1 MGTIQESKT
10 QKNKAVKAWFDKG
23 NQHQLLG
30 HSIFT
35 ISEPAENKPTIIL
48 LHGFPT
54 SSFDWAPI
62 WPMLKDHFQLI
73 SLDLLGF
80 GFSSKPKNIKY
91 SIHLQADIVEATIK
105 KFSLHTFH
113 LLAHDYSVSV
123 AQELLARQ
131 FERKQENIL
140 SCCFLNG
147 GLFPETH
154 KALLIQ
160 RLLLTPAG
168 KFITALTGFKQF
180 RQSFSKVFGSHSKPT
195 DSELAAFWEIINY
208 NDGKHLFY
216 NLITYMNDRIEHRQR
231 WLTPLQQSPVPLALI
246 NGSADPVS
254 GKHLCERY
262 QQLGCRLD
270 HLHELSTIGHYPQLE
285 SPATIANSYT
295 NFLQKIEKI
304 S

>member
-1 MGTIQESKT
+1 MSTTQESKPP
-10 QKNKAVKAWFDKG
+10 KNTAVKEWLRKG
-23 NQHQLLG
+23 HHHQLSG

-35 ISEPAENKPTIIL
+35 INEPADNKPTILL

-62 WPMLKDHFQLI
+62 WPLLKDDFQLI

-80 GFSSKPKNIKY
+80 GFSSKPKDIKY
-91 SIHLQADIVEATIK
+91 SIHLQADIIEATIE
-105 KFSLHTFH
+105 KFSLNTFH
-113 LLAHDYSVSV
+113 LLVHDYSVSV

-131 FERKQENIL
+131 FESKQKNIL

-168 KFITALTGFKQF
+168 KLITALTGFKQF
-180 RQSFSKVFGSHSKPT
+180 RQSFSKVFGSQSKPS
-195 DSELAAFWEIINY
+195 DAELAAFWEIINY
-208 NDGKHLFY
+208 NNGKHLFY

-254 GKHLCERY
+254 GKHLTERY

-270 HLHELSTIGHYPQLE
+270 HLHELSKIGHYPQLE
-285 SPATIANSYT
+285 SPASIANSYT
-295 NFLQKIEKI
+295 GFLQKIYKK